1 MILQW
6 KVVGIF
12 SDLVTDKQ
20 DFSSLLTE
28 IDRIFSGVISSLVDP
43 YEVTSETII
52 ATRQHL
58 ESARELLSPLLLP
71 DRTPEV
77 ARWSL
82 GMEVQPPGV
91 KIVFF
96 RESQGLIDFYPLSW
110 SLATG
115 TSDLL
120 PCSQVEEYLIS
131 WLSNRDFSTDSW
143 LWEALERL
151 EAIIITDDGETPTD
165 DLKKALLRAQLIPP
179 DRLSSLETA
188 IATALAYIPT
198 SNQPQTQTLLVVEG
212 KRETTTLALLEVPR
226 QTCSLSRPAIAL
238 SHFNYG
244 ENTYERAIVSQL
256 IYPLLRLGSACP
268 ELSRR
273 GQVWRSFLPL
283 SLSDLTDTNPLKKSL
298 LAAARLT
305 KLILQEESEFTSS
318 LAGHTWTVSRTDL
331 NKKVIAPYLDNLR
344 QKINDLLEKQ
354 QKSLED
360 IDKIIFS
367 GNFFLTI
374 WPYFLTE
381 IQQEFAGCNLEAP
394 SQETFSPAIL
404 GLGRLCLFS
413 ALRGQNVNNA

>member
-1 MILQW
+1 
-6 KVVGIF
+6 VGIF
-12 SDLVTDKQ
+12 IYLVTDKQ

-28 IDRIFSGVISSLVDP
+28 IDRILAKVISSLVNP
-43 YEVTSETII
+43 QEVTSETII

-58 ESARELLSPLLLP
+58 ESAKALLFPLLSP

-77 ARWSL
+77 VRWSL

-165 DLKKALLRAQLIPP
+165 DLKKALLTAQLIPP

-198 SNQPQTQTLLVVEG
+198 SDQPQPQTLLVIEG

-226 QTCSLSRPAIAL
+226 QTCSLSRQAIAL

-244 ENTYERAIVSQL
+244 ENTYEQAILSQL
-256 IYPLLRLGSACP
+256 IYPL
-268 ELSRR
+268 
-273 GQVWRSFLPL
+273 WRSFLPL
-283 SLSDLTDTNPLKKSL
+283 SPSDITDTNPLKKSL

-318 LAGHTWTVSRTDL
+318 LAGHTWTVSRSDL
-331 NKKVIAPYLDNLR
+331 NKKVVLPYLDNLR
-344 QKINDLLEKQ
+344 QKVNDLLEKQ

-360 IDKIIFS
+360 IDRIIFS

-374 WPYFLTE
+374 WPYFFTG
-381 IQQEFAGCNLEAP
+381 IQQEFAGCHLESP

-413 ALRGQNVNNA
+413 ALRGEKVNNA